1 MILKR
6 PLSENCIFL
15 NCHFYVSE
23 INFLNMTFSITKEY
37 FNTVFITSK
46 RSKYASPAATVC
58 TKNSNCSPI
67 LSMRETQMSSF
78 GLSF

>member
-37 FNTVFITSK
+37 FNTVSLLQAK
-46 RSKYASPAATVC
+46 D
-58 TKNSNCSPI
+58 
-67 LSMRETQMSSF
+67 LSMLPLLLQLAQRIQTAVQF
-78 GLSF
+78 

>member
-23 INFLNMTFSITKEY
+23 INFFNMTFFITNEY
-37 FNTVFITSK
+37 FNTVSLLQAK
-46 RSKYASPAATVC
+46 D
-58 TKNSNCSPI
+58 
-67 LSMRETQMSSF
+67 LSMLPLLLQFAQRIQTAVQF
-78 GLSF
+78 